1 MVDLSNKIEA
11 DLESKTPN
19 ILEEN
24 VKIIFCLIFNPLII
38 CVLIRG
44 IFLKEYL
51 RTYLIIVKSLER
63 FVRFLFFYLLLAKYL
78 YDFKLNRNT

>member
-1 MVDLSNKIEA
+1 MFIFNL
-11 DLESKTPN
+11 PN

-38 CVLIRG
+38 CVLIRV

>member
-38 CVLIRG
+38 CVLVRG

>member
-1 MVDLSNKIEA
+1 MVDLSGKIET

-44 IFLKEYL
+44 VF
-51 RTYLIIVKSLER
+51 
-63 FVRFLFFYLLLAKYL
+63 
-78 YDFKLNRNT
+78 